1 MLLSL
6 PEYVETSDTVPSLS
20 VTTLE
25 GVGWDDEEAEGAV
38 LDESP
43 CLAVVAGVY
52 GDVDELTPETDI
64 SELPWIR
71 FRS

>member
-1 MLLSL
+1 MLLSF
-6 PEYVETSDTVPSLS
+6 PEYVETPDTVPSLS

-25 GVGWDDEEAEGAV
+25 GVGWDDEEAAGAV

-64 SELPWIR
+64 SELTWIR